1 MCNHFPY
8 SAVVVLCS
16 LPLLLGS
23 VRAEI
28 QPCSVA
34 PVEDYAGWGWKSW
47 VMKNGLITLAVAP
60 EIGGRVMQYDLDGH
74 PSIYVNPEEVGK
86 RYTPSQQS
94 GWPNYGGYKT
104 WPAPQHRW
112 LASGGGWPPPP
123 NLDFGPYSCRI
134 VTDTPESSVVRI
146 ESPVETFSKWRCHGL
161 KFERQLTIYRG
172 STRVRVEQTLT
183 NKGSQKANWA
193 IWDVTQSIAA
203 HRGKADYGNFWV
215 YFPIRADSRF
225 GPDGYYVMS
234 GDKEDS
240 QWKSNIVPGVSAV
253 QYLHHGGKI
262 GADSDGGWICYVD
275 RKDGYAYAKTFSF
288 FKEQAYPDSGAS
300 VEVFTSAGLPYLEVE
315 VLSPLVDLAP
325 KQSYTFVENWYAT
338 RCEGPIL
345 EVNNVGVIK
354 KRLTVQP
361 LNDESARIDGAYGLF
376 YQGEVRVAFQNAEGE
391 KIGSGKSYPVF
402 PPVQFLLQDRCVIPR
417 KTRLV
422 ELQLYDAFGR
432 FVGTLDSTPNEPE

>member
-1 MCNHFPY
+1 
-8 SAVVVLCS
+8 
-16 LPLLLGS
+16 
-23 VRAEI
+23 
-28 QPCSVA
+28 
-34 PVEDYAGWGWKSW
+34 
-47 VMKNGLITLAVAP
+47 MKNGLITLAVVP

-74 PSIYVNPEEVGK
+74 PSIYVNPEEIGK

-112 LASGGGWPPPP
+112 LTSGGGWPPPP

-134 VTDTPESSVVRI
+134 VTDTPESSVVRL
-146 ESPVETFSKWRCHGL
+146 ESPVETFSKWRCQGL

-193 IWDVTQSIAA
+193 IWDVTQSIVA

-225 GPDGYYVMS
+225 GQDGYYVMS

-288 FKEQAYPDSGAS
+288 FKDQAYPDSGAS

-361 LNDESARIDGAYGLF
+361 LNDDSARIDGAYGLF
-376 YQGEVRVAFQNAEGE
+376 YQGEVRIAFQNAEGE
-391 KIGSGKSYPVF
+391 KIGSGKSYPVS

-432 FVGTLDSTPNEPE
+432 FVGTLDSTPNEPR